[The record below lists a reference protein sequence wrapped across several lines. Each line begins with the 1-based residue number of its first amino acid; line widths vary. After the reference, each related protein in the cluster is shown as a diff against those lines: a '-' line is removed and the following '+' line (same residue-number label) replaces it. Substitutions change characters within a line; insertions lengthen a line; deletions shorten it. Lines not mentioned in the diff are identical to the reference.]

1 MPRLVARRVG
11 DLLLG
16 EPAAATLGW
25 GDFAHLGE
33 MGELAAR
40 MVLAAGGSRAR
51 ERGVNLL
58 FYGPPGTGKTEFA
71 KTLGEHVG
79 FSVQFVGETNDKNGE
94 PSRSERLA
102 ALLIANAI
110 GAVARRT
117 ILVVD
122 EADDVFGA
130 FRRGPP
136 REQGLPQPVAGAIR
150 RPHDLDRQRPRP
162 LGASDPSPDGPCAA
176 LPEASAL
183 GSQGD
188 GGRDRGE
195 SRPAA

>member
-1 MPRLVARRVG
+1 MPANRASLSCGIVVTWLGARRVA

-16 EPAAATLGW
+16 EPATATLGW
-25 GDFAHLGE
+25 DDFVHLGE
-33 MGELAAR
+33 TRELAAR

-51 ERGVNLL
+51 GRAGANLL

-71 KTLGEHVG
+71 KTLGAQVG
-79 FSVQFVGETNDKNGE
+79 FSVQFIGETNDKNGE

-122 EADDVFGA
+122 EADD
-130 FRRGPP
+130 
-136 REQGLPQPVAGAIR
+136 
-150 RPHDLDRQRPRP
+150 
-162 LGASDPSPDGPCAA
+162 AS
-176 LPEASAL
+176 
-183 GSQGD
+183 
-188 GGRDRGE
+188 
-195 SRPAA
+195 